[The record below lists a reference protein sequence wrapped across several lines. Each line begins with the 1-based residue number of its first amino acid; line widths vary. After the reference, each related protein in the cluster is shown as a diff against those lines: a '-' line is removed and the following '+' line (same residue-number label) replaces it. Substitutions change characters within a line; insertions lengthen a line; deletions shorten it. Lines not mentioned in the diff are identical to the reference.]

1 MNIKEHLTN
10 NQYAVTL
17 IFSSQWLVVS
27 ATLAQDA
34 PFWLAFNPISILI
47 YATCTK
53 TIGLSVMTMRAHYY
67 PPQSAQGPKSGSD
80 ISTIK
85 A

>member
-34 PFWLAFNPISILI
+34 PIL
-47 YATCTK
+47 T
-53 TIGLSVMTMRAHYY
+53 GF
-67 PPQSAQGPKSGSD
+67 
-80 ISTIK
+80 
-85 A
+85 